1 MAEEQKRLVPMFDI
15 DDSDA
20 EVVEGTGFEPGV
32 RYTFTIEKPPSGKFM
47 QFGQAKG
54 GLLVLSKKC
63 PEELSKAYHA
73 HPDSFEIFA
82 PGEIAGMQGLIPGKD
97 FEQFAPYL
105 SKIIDVAWVCNM
117 ETGKRLV
124 FMSVN
129 AGGRQSVNTG
139 KPEFES
145 QAVRLSRKMGYI
157 PPEPKNKDGTPN
169 KEKFSFSAFLHPGV
183 TITSEVV
190 KVKQKNKDGTEK
202 LVDKLDVD
210 TIEPASADGSKPE
223 AQQKIKEAEL
233 DPEIKMRVV
242 DLAAGCKTTSEV
254 IKKVKADLKASDE
267 LGQLGAYA
275 AAIQTLKDRKEI
287 LA

>member
-1 MAEEQKRLVPMFDI
+1 MVDEQKRLVPMFDI
-15 DDSDA
+15 DDNDA

-32 RYTFTIEKPPSGKFM
+32 RYTFTIEKPPTGKFM
-47 QFGQAKG
+47 QYGQAKG

-63 PEELSKAYHA
+63 PEELTKAYHS

-105 SKIIDVAWVCNM
+105 SKIIDVTWVHNM
-117 ETGKRLV
+117 ESGKRLV

-129 AGGRQSVNTG
+129 AGGKQSVNTHH
-139 KPEFES
+139 PEFES
-145 QAVRLSRKMGYI
+145 QAVKLSRKMGYV

-169 KEKFSFSAFLHPGV
+169 AERFSFSAFLHPGT
-183 TITSEVV
+183 TISAEVV

-202 LVDKLDVD
+202 LVDKLDVE
-210 TIEPASADGSKPE
+210 TIEPATLDGQKPE
-223 AQQKIKEAEL
+223 AQQSIKENEI
-233 DPEIKMRVV
+233 DPEIKMRIV
-242 DLAAGCKTTSEV
+242 DLAEGCKTSSEV
-254 IKKVKADLKASDE
+254 IKKVKAELKANDE
-267 LGQLGAYA
+267 LAQLGAYA
-275 AAIQTLKDRKEI
+275 SAIQILKDRKEI